1 MVGISI
7 HQNLFLPN
15 PQEHHHHHHQK
26 PIDFTSREQE
36 CIYLLKKCKSMEDL
50 KQSHSLILKLGLLS
64 RSFCTSNLISISAL
78 SHFGSMDY
86 ACSIFHQID
95 FPNSF
100 QFNTMIRGH
109 IKDTNLDEAII
120 FYNRMLEM
128 GIHPNNFTYPSLLK
142 GCSYLQRLQEGMQ
155 LHGHVFKIGLQDD
168 VFVQNSLINMYG
180 KCREITKSCTLFNQ
194 MDDLDKSSATWSAI
208 IGAHVSKEMW
218 GECLDMFR
226 ELSSRKDW
234 RGEESVLVS
243 VLSSCINL
251 NALDLGRSTH
261 GFLIRN
267 LSGLNVIIETTLL
280 DLYLKCGSLETG
292 LSIFERMKMKNE
304 WSYSVMISGLAFHG
318 YGIEALR
325 VFSEMREKG
334 FEPDGVVYIS
344 VLTACS
350 HVGLLKDGF
359 TLFEKMKEDKI
370 EPTIEH
376 YGCLVDAMGKMG
388 KVTEAFEFIKKMPME
403 ANEVVWYSLLGA
415 CWVHKDLEL
424 GEKVAKKLLEL
435 NPQQTNGVYAMLS
448 NIYTKSQRWELV
460 SLTRRA
466 LVNPLVKTH
475 GFSFVEVKRKVY
487 KFVSNDTLW
496 AKCEGVSDM
505 LYQMQWQLRFEGYLP
520 DLSEV
525 FLDVDEDEKR
535 ERLSRHSQKLAI
547 AFGLIHTSKSSS
559 IRIVRN
565 MRMCKDCHV
574 YTKMISLIYERR
586 IVVRDRNRFHCFEN
600 GVCSCKDYW

>member
-1 MVGISI
+1 MVGTSI
-7 HQNLFLPN
+7 HHNLCLPHPQQHHQN
-15 PQEHHHHHHQK
+15 QK
-26 PIDFTSREQE
+26 PIDPTSREQE
-36 CIYLLKKCKSMEDL
+36 CIYHLKKCKNMEDL

-64 RSFCTSNLISISAL
+64 SSFCTSNLISISAL

-95 FPNSF
+95 CPNSF

-109 IKDTNLDEAII
+109 IKDTNLDEAIV
-120 FYNRMLEM
+120 FYNQMLEM

-142 GCSYLQRLQEGMQ
+142 GCSYLQRLEEGMQ
-155 LHGHVFKIGLQDD
+155 LHGHVFKTGLQDD

-180 KCREITKSCTLFNQ
+180 KCREITKSCTIFNQ
-194 MDDLDKSSATWSAI
+194 MEDLDRNSATWSTIMSAY
-208 IGAHVSKEMW
+208 VNKEMW
-218 GECLDMFR
+218 GECLEMFR

-234 RGEESVLVS
+234 RAEESILVS

-280 DLYLKCGSLETG
+280 DFYLKGGFLETG
-292 LSIFERMKMKNE
+292 LLIFERMKVKNQ

-318 YGIEALR
+318 YGTEALR

-350 HVGLLKDGF
+350 HAGLVKDGF

-376 YGCLVDAMGKMG
+376 YGCLVDAMGKVG
-388 KVTEAFEFIKKMPME
+388 KVREAFEFIKSMPME
-403 ANEVVWYSLLGA
+403 ANEVILYSLLGA
-415 CWVHKDLEL
+415 CWVHQDLEL
-424 GEKVAKKLLEL
+424 GVKIGKKVVEL
-435 NPQQTNGVYAMLS
+435 NPQTNGAYVILS
-448 NIYTKSQRWELV
+448 NIYAKSQRWELV
-460 SLTRRA
+460 GLTRKEIA
-466 LVNPLVKTH
+466 QNAVKTH
-475 GFSFVEVKRKVY
+475 GFSFIEVKRKVY
-487 KFVSNDTLW
+487 KFVSNDILW
-496 AKCEGVSDM
+496 AKCEGVSNI
-505 LYQMQWQLRFEGYLP
+505 LTQMQWQLKFEGYFP

-525 FLDVDEDEKR
+525 LHDVDEDEKR

-547 AFGLIHTSKSSS
+547 AFGLIHTSKDSS
-559 IRIVRN
+559 IRIVRT
-565 MRMCKDCHV
+565 MRMCKDCHTF
-574 YTKMISLIYERR
+574 TKMISSIYERR

-600 GVCSCKDYW
+600 GACSCKDYW